1 MNQNSLNNL
10 QLSITGFG
18 RILTIIGFAWL
29 LAALGL
35 GWLVKSFFVLLA
47 LLLLAPVVA
56 FLGFRWWLQKNVVQD
71 ACPVC
76 SHEFAGFN
84 GAAIQCPNCGEA
96 LQVEQGHF
104 KRMTLA
110 GTIDV
115 EAVEVSAT
123 TIDDG

>member
-18 RILTIIGFAWL
+18 RILTIVGFAWL

-56 FLGFRWWLQKNVVQD
+56 FLGFRWWLRKNIVQG

-76 SHEFAGFN
+76 RYDFTGFN
-84 GAAIQCPNCGEA
+84 GAEIPCPNCGEA
-96 LQVEQGHF
+96 VQVEQGRF
-104 KRMTLA
+104 KRSTPS

-115 EAVEVSAT
+115 DAVEVLAT
-123 TIDDG
+123 TIDEG

>member
-18 RILTIIGFAWL
+18 RILTTIGFVWL

-56 FLGFRWWLQKNVVQD
+56 FLGFRWWLQKNIVQD

-76 SHEFAGFN
+76 RYEFTGLN
-84 GAAIQCPNCGEA
+84 GAATQCPSCGEA
-96 LQVEQGHF
+96 VQVEQGRF
-104 KRMTLA
+104 KRLTPA

-115 EAVEVSAT
+115 DAVEVSAT
-123 TIDDG
+123 TIDDR